1 MKIIKTRIGEYD
13 MREHDESNISNVLIE
28 ALPYIKKFHDKK
40 IMIKYGGHAMID
52 EAAMSSTA
60 RDTVLLKYVGMQPV
74 VVHGGGPEISR
85 SMDKMGKEPKFIG
98 GLRVTDHETME
109 IVKMVLVGKIN
120 TEIVSKI
127 GLHGGKAIGI
137 SGKDNFLLESSK
149 RDPAKI
155 QHENGEILEVDLGY
169 VGKIDNI
176 NTKLIEDLTGSNYIP
191 VISPIG
197 IDNNGNTLN
206 LNADTV
212 AGSIASEIDAE
223 KLIVLTDVPGIMTDP
238 DDPDSIIR
246 RIRVD
251 ELREL
256 VSSGVITGGMIPK
269 VETCINAVENGVK
282 TAHILD
288 GRLKH
293 SILLEIFTKHGIGTM
308 IRK

>member
-1 MKIIKTRIGEYD
+1 MINEEEVD
-13 MREHDESNISNVLIE
+13 ISKVLIE

-52 EAAMSSTA
+52 EQAMSSTA
-60 RDTVLLKYVGMQPV
+60 KDTVLLKYVGMQPL

-85 SMDKMGKEPKFIG
+85 SMDKMGKKAKFIG
-98 GLRVTDHETME
+98 GLRVTDSETME

-149 RDPAKI
+149 KDPAKI
-155 QHENGEILEVDLGY
+155 KHENGEILEVDLGY
-169 VGKIDNI
+169 VGKIDKVNSRI
-176 NTKLIEDLTGSNYIP
+176 VEDLTSNNYIP

-197 IDNNGNTLN
+197 INNDGNTLN

-212 AGSIASEIDAE
+212 AGSIASEVDAE

-251 ELREL
+251 ELKEL
-256 VSSGVITGGMIPK
+256 VDTGIITGGMIPK

-288 GRLKH
+288 GRIDH
-293 SILLEIFTKHGIGTM
+293 SILLEIFTKDGIGTM